1 MAERDS
7 ITDDLL
13 REMTRNPPVKTTDIN
28 IPQVKGLRARHFAG
42 SGTVSF
48 FHLYRFDGRQRK
60 QVLGKFRRKFGI
72 DEAAEKLADEKDRIA
87 SGIDPQPKDEQ
98 PVITVTDLCDDYYKQ
113 IDPDG
118 AKQAAAGLD
127 PDYRRPGNKL
137 TVPGVVYRVLQNDI
151 KAHIGKLKLANLRP
165 GDVSSLVQDKATGIG
180 RYAHCKPAPGHTARV
195 MSVARQLFNWGI
207 TRGYMETHPLATFR
221 PSDLGIET
229 GAKDRH
235 LELEEVKQFW
245 SATDDLHP
253 THAAALRILLLTGT
267 RGGELRR
274 ASWADIDFQANTWT
288 IPVENQKSSHKRK
301 NPRDFVIPLEPM
313 AVAEFK
319 RLQEQTG
326 HQAMV
331 LLNPAGEGT
340 KAYPESELRKRTK
353 LLVEAAGMHKF
364 SPHDLRRTF
373 RTGLADCKVEQH
385 IAERAINHSLGVL
398 DETYNRSDVLPQ
410 RRKAHAK
417 WEKKL
422 AVYLSD
428 DDTVVALERAS

>member
-1 MAERDS
+1 MADPHS
-7 ITDDLL
+7 TTDDML

-28 IPQVKGLRARHFAG
+28 IPQVKGLRVRHFAG
-42 SGTVSF
+42 SGSISF

-72 DEAAEKLADEKDRIA
+72 DEAAEKLGDVKDRIA
-87 SGIDPQPKDEQ
+87 AGIDPQPKAEDA
-98 PVITVTDLCDDYYKQ
+98 VITVADLCDNYYKQ
-113 IDPDG
+113 IDPAG
-118 AKQAAAGLD
+118 AKQIEANLE
-127 PDYRRPGNKL
+127 PDYRRPGQKL
-137 TVPGVVYRVLQNDI
+137 TVPGPVYRILKNDI
-151 KAHIGKLKLANLRP
+151 KAHIGKLKLTNVEP
-165 GDVSSLVQDKATGIG
+165 GDVTSLIQDKALGIG
-180 RYAHCKPAPGHTARV
+180 RYAKAAPAPGHTARV

-207 TRGYMETHPLATFR
+207 TRGHMKTHPLATFR

-235 LELEEVKQFW
+235 LDLDEVKQFW
-245 SATDDLHP
+245 AATDDLHP
-253 THAAALRILLLTGT
+253 THEGALRILLLTGA

-313 AVAEFK
+313 AVAEFR
-319 RLQEQTG
+319 RLQQQTG

-428 DDTVVALERAS
+428 DDTVVTLERSA